1 VKTGLPS
8 PLPTKPL
15 ASRKSNVSRVGYL
28 LDMRG
33 TIQGASVGVA
43 ADGKS
48 IAATTDQVLDAASVS
63 PGLPICITGMG
74 RSGTSLTTA
83 LIGLLGVDLGPTER
97 MLPADPD
104 DNARGYWEQQEIY
117 EVNEEILGTF
127 GGTWGHP
134 PDLPP
139 GWERSPA
146 LAAVRD
152 RARGSLTALF
162 GTREQRWAW
171 KDPRASMTLPFWR
184 ALVGDMDYVL
194 CVRDPADVAAS
205 LLRRGT
211 DGLDFEDSVALWLR
225 YVQAALENTQGHR
238 RLILCYEDYFTDTD
252 RQIQRLAEFVCGPET
267 QLSHEIRDRVESFI
281 EPALW
286 HNRDSVEETN
296 HAPAISAEAADLYAC
311 LSTHA
316 ATGQPVSGRNANHQ
330 SLLAGWSVNCVWW
343 LALILSSVIAATD
356 AILTHVVL
364 IPLLAA
370 GPFCA
375 LLTGR
380 WMRTA
385 TVGVWAVALAI
396 LLGIPDEIW
405 DTHMQVVYLGFV
417 AAAALLS
424 TSVATVIEQG
434 RR

>member
-1 VKTGLPS
+1 
-8 PLPTKPL
+8 
-15 ASRKSNVSRVGYL
+15 
-28 LDMRG
+28 
-33 TIQGASVGVA
+33 
-43 ADGKS
+43 
-48 IAATTDQVLDAASVS
+48 
-63 PGLPICITGMG
+63 MG

-252 RQIQRLAEFVCGPET
+252 RQIRRLAEFVCGPET
-267 QLSHEIRDRVESFI
+267 RLSDEIRDRVESFI

-286 HNRDSVEETN
+286 HNRDFAEESD
-296 HAPAISAEAADLYAC
+296 HARAISPEAADLYAR
-311 LSTHA
+311 LSKHA
-316 ATGQPVSGRNANHQ
+316 SDELSVPEHDTRNQ
-330 SLLAGWSVNCVWW
+330 SLLAGWSVRRVWW
-343 LALILSSVIAATD
+343 LSLILSSIIAATD
-356 AILTHVVL
+356 AMLTHVIL
-364 IPLLAA
+364 IPLLVA
-370 GPFCA
+370 GPLCA

-385 TVGVWAVALAI
+385 AVGIWVVVLAI